1 MITTSFASIGPGSEV
16 ERDVHLWVVEH
27 RADWLDPIFL
37 ALTVVGYAGLGW
49 IVLAAVLAA
58 SLHLSFWRIA
68 GLTAASVWSADLIA
82 LGIKRGVGRPRPFE
96 EFPEPEPLIGATV
109 GASMPS
115 GHAAT
120 SFAGAVILILLI
132 RKGIPLLLLLAVAIS
147 FSRMY
152 VGVHYLGDV
161 LAGAALGT
169 TVAFVVYALSS
180 SRLLPGV
187 VRRRSSEPQT
197 PG

>member
-1 MITTSFASIGPGSEV
+1 MIPCSFASIGLGSEL
-16 ERDVHLWVVEH
+16 ERDVYLWIVQH
-27 RADWLDPIFL
+27 RVDWLDPIFL

-49 IVLAAVLAA
+49 IVLAAVLAVT
-58 SLHLSFWRIA
+58 LHLSFWRIV
-68 GLTAASVWSADLIA
+68 GLTTASVWIADLIA

-120 SFAGAVILILLI
+120 SFAGVVILILLA
-132 RKGIPLLLLLAVAIS
+132 RRAIPLLLLLAVGIS

-152 VGVHYLGDV
+152 VGAHYLGDV

-169 TVAFVVYALSS
+169 TVALFVYALSN

-187 VRRRSSEPQT
+187 GRRRSSEPQT